1 MALEKHTKAIQAA
14 AAASTAGVVGY
25 AKAERVAMSAS
36 VGAALSASVVA
47 GERRIG
53 SLEHEIASQRAEI
66 ASQREWLVA
75 EASRAV
81 PSACRTRRS
90 SRRR

>member
-1 MALEKHTKAIQAA
+1 MTIRVSTDGLVLTPARVQAA
-14 AAASTAGVVGY
+14 AAASTAGVVGR
-25 AKAERVAMSAS
+25 AEAERV
-36 VGAALSASVVA
+36 ALSASVVA
-47 GERRIG
+47 GERRIA
-53 SLEHEIASQRAEI
+53 SLEREIASQRAEI
-66 ASQREWLVA
+66 ASQREWLVD